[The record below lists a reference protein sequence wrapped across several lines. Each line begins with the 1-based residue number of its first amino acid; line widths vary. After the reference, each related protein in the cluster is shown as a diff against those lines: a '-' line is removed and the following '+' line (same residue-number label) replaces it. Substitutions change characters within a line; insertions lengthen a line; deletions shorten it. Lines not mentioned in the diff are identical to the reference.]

1 MAHEQDVRHTESA
14 AAAFIRLL
22 GWCFDDCGAEAVM
35 GAFDVSTRLSFPWG
49 REARWGKRAGF
60 SGAHDAV
67 VLNVFLT
74 LTKHISHVE
83 RKFFL
88 CMRWHMLS
96 CSKYLLCRVLHLKV
110 REKFSC
116 PPIPPLKGGVGAI
129 LRVAVCYSMDGSS
142 DARPSKTPD
151 RIE

>member
-1 MAHEQDVRHTESA
+1 MLARSENNK
-14 AAAFIRLL
+14 
-22 GWCFDDCGAEAVM
+22 
-35 GAFDVSTRLSFPWG
+35 GAFDVSTRRSFPWG

-60 SGAHDAV
+60 SGAHDAF
-67 VLNVFLT
+67 VLNVFHS
-74 LTKHISHVE
+74 LTKHILHVE

-88 CMRWHMLS
+88 CMRWHLLS
-96 CSKYLLCRVLHLKV
+96 CSKYLPRRVLHLKE

-116 PPIPPLKGGVGAI
+116 PPIPPLMGGVGAI

-151 RIE
+151 RTGMKTKECERLSFLEIL